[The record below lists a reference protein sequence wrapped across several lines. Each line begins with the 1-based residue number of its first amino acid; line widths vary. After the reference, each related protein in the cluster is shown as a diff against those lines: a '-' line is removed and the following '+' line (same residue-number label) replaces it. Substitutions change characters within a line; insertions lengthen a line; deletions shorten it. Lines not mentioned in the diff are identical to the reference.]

1 MSKNKTIITF
11 FITLLIVQQ
20 VHAMVTEGVEEE
32 PHYNVRSVKI
42 DELPFERQKDDR
54 QETINKLL
62 LEFHSS
68 LTTDYIYNL
77 KAIKNYYNTGYEFG
91 DEESNYRSLIN
102 WIIYTRS
109 LYALSKLGFEEEGNK
124 LKEELDRAKR
134 HLEVIDSYTDGKDYR
149 SCLLGIWSIVATFD
163 QEERVC
169 LLDALREG
177 KEVPQDL
184 HLIKFFEDF

>member
-1 MSKNKTIITF
+1 M
-11 FITLLIVQQ
+11 
-20 VHAMVTEGVEEE
+20 ATEEIEGES
-32 PHYNVRSVKI
+32 YSNVKSVKI

-68 LTTDYIYNL
+68 LTTDHIYNL

-91 DEESNYRSLIN
+91 DEELNYRSLIN

-134 HLEVIDSYTDGKDYR
+134 HLEMIDAYTDGKDYR
-149 SCLLGIWSIVATFD
+149 SCLLGIWSIVSTFD
-163 QEERVC
+163 QEEREY
-169 LLDALREG
+169 LLNALREG
-177 KEVPQDL
+177 KEVPQDS

>member
-1 MSKNKTIITF
+1 MNTNKIIIAF
-11 FITLLIVQQ
+11 FITLLIIPRVN
-20 VHAMVTEGVEEE
+20 AMTTEEE
-32 PHYNVRSVKI
+32 SYYSVKSVKI
-42 DELPFERQKDDR
+42 DELPFESKEDDR

-62 LEFHSS
+62 LEFNSS
-68 LTTDYIYNL
+68 LTEDYIYNL

-91 DEESNYRSLIN
+91 DEKSNYRSLIN

-134 HLEVIDSYTDGKDYR
+134 HLEVIDAYTDGKDYK
-149 SCLLGIWSIVATFD
+149 SCLLGIWSIVASFD
-163 QEERVC
+163 QEERAY

-177 KEVPQDL
+177 KEIPQDF
-184 HLIKFFEDF
+184 HLIRFFEDFS